1 MVKTACSVQYIA
13 RDFPSSTA
21 LYLLSNDTED
31 HKKEAYNNSF
41 KWFYWGALAKSKNS
55 SNGF

>member
-31 HKKEAYNNSF
+31 HKKEAYNIR
-41 KWFYWGALAKSKNS
+41 S
-55 SNGF
+55 SGFIGEL